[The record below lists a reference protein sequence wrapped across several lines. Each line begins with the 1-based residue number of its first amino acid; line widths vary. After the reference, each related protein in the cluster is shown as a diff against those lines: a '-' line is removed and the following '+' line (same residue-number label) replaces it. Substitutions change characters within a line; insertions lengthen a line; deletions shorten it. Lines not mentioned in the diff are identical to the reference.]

1 MLVMNKTGLFGS
13 EKARV
18 KINRF
23 GFSRGKQSIGVHW
36 RKSSA
41 YFYVGNIAKSFGD
54 SVQPVF
60 NVKRFRRAG

>member
-18 KINRF
+18 KINRY
-23 GFSRGKQSIGVHW
+23 GFSKGKQSIGVHW

-54 SVQPVF
+54 SVL
-60 NVKRFRRAG
+60 NVKRLRKAG